1 MDSLLNEQPDMTEND
16 LPIEPSADGSITP
29 PSPELQLAPTVNDG
43 AATHPPDVVLPERSL
58 VHKPRWPHPNFG
70 WSLLWCLLFW
80 IVTQLPGAFI
90 VVLFVAGLFIL
101 SPETM
106 KQVKDPDELYKLDAM
121 NIAFAIALFIT
132 EVLVIGFSWLIIR
145 LVVGR
150 DWMRQLA
157 VRCPSL
163 AHTLLVLASVP
174 VLSLLGDIS
183 YELLRDSGM
192 APSISHANPLNL
204 VYFWMAVFV
213 VLGAALLIAWQV
225 AGFGWTRRL
234 AARPARLADILGA
247 AAVLPV
253 LVLCIYLVYE
263 GLRRTIPVPSLEQM
277 KLAGMEEMG
286 KIFTNWPW
294 GFAVLV
300 IGVGPGIGE
309 ELWCRGF
316 LGRGLVGNHGA
327 VLGVLG
333 ASFLFGLIHGDP
345 CQGTMAMVMG
355 LWLHF
360 VYLTT
365 RSLWLPMLLHFLN
378 NSLSVLEPRLHLPPQ
393 LMAAKPQD
401 IPLTVYGSALLLLVG
416 VAYALYQSRARLAT
430 KSPEQVLSWRPA
442 FEGVEYPPP
451 NSGTQVVHPSP
462 SLAATALA
470 GVGFLLFVLTFAAW
484 LRQS

>member
-1 MDSLLNEQPDMTEND
+1 MTEND

-43 AATHPPDVVLPERSL
+43 AATQPPDVVLPERSL
-58 VHKPRWPHPNFG
+58 VHKPRWPHPSFG

-90 VVLFVAGLFIL
+90 VVLFVVGMFIL
-101 SPETM
+101 SPDTM
-106 KQVKDPDELYKLDAM
+106 KQVKEPDDLYNLDAM
-121 NIAFAIALFIT
+121 NIAFAIAFFIT
-132 EVLVIGFSWLIIR
+132 EVLVVGFSWVIIR

-157 VRCPSL
+157 VRRPSL
-163 AHTLLVLASVP
+163 VHTLLALASVP
-174 VLSLLGDIS
+174 VLALMGDIS
-183 YELLRDSGM
+183 YELLRDSGLV
-192 APSISHANPLNL
+192 PSISHANPLNL
-204 VYFWMAVFV
+204 IYFWTAVFV
-213 VLGAALLIAWQV
+213 VLGVAVLIARLF
-225 AGFGWTRRL
+225 AGSGWTRRL
-234 AARPARLADILGA
+234 AGRPTRPADILGA

-253 LVLCIYLVYE
+253 LVLCIFGAYVALSK
-263 GLRRTIPVPSLEQM
+263 GFLFPTPDLKDM
-277 KLAGMEEMG
+277 KLSGMEEMG
-286 KIFTNWPW
+286 KIFTNWPL

-327 VLGVLG
+327 VLGVL
-333 ASFLFGLIHGDP
+333 ATSFLFGLIHGDP
-345 CQGTMAMVMG
+345 CQGTMAMIMG

-378 NSLSVLEPRLHLPPQ
+378 NSLSVVLTRLPSVQ
-393 LMAAKPQD
+393 LMEAKPQN
-401 IPLTVYGSALLLLVG
+401 IPLEVYVSALLLLGG
-416 VAYALYQSRARLAT
+416 VAYALYQSRVRLAA
-430 KSPEQVLSWRPA
+430 KSPEQEFTWRPA
-442 FEGVEYPPP
+442 FEGVEYPPA

-462 SLAATALA
+462 SLAASALA
-470 GVGFLLFVLTFAAW
+470 GIGFLLFVLAFAAW
-484 LRQS
+484 LRQGLSYGG